1 MSVEPVLL
9 ALADGCGEGEDC
21 IAKSV
26 LDDLGNQVS
35 AQEAPIRGDEMVTI
49 VEEVNRLQNEERI
62 RRPDRLALG
71 ASLTA
76 ALLDS
81 SQAIIAQ
88 VGDTRCYQY
97 REGELSQATTD
108 QTPAEQMVR
117 EGRMRAEDARNW
129 ALRNV
134 VLQAIGATVDLE
146 VGISTVGLRD
156 KDWILLCS
164 NGIWEFVADG
174 PVETTLKQADCTST
188 AVRNL
193 VSLALENGGQDNIA
207 VIAARIANSQEHC

>member
-97 REGELSQATTD
+97 REGELSQDNRSDPGGT
-108 QTPAEQMVR
+108 
-117 EGRMRAEDARNW
+117 
-129 ALRNV
+129 
-134 VLQAIGATVDLE
+134 
-146 VGISTVGLRD
+146 
-156 KDWILLCS
+156 
-164 NGIWEFVADG
+164 DG
-174 PVETTLKQADCTST
+174 PRGSYE
-188 AVRNL
+188 
-193 VSLALENGGQDNIA
+193 G
-207 VIAARIANSQEHC
+207 